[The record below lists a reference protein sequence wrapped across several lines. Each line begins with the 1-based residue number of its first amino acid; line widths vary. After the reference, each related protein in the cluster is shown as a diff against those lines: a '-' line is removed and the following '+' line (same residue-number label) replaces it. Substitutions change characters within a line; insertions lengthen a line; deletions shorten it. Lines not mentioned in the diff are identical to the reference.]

1 MSTLWEHVADL
12 PLVAILRGV
21 QPDEVIA
28 IGRALIDAG
37 FSAIE
42 VPLNSPEPLRS
53 IAALAEAFGQRAL
66 IGAGTVVDPDEVR
79 RVAGAGV

>member
-1 MSTLWEHVADL
+1 MADL

-21 QPDEVIA
+21 KPDEVIA

-42 VPLNSPEPLRS
+42 VPFNSPEPLRS